1 MLTDPTTRR
10 RVATT
15 AIVLSL
21 VVAAFEGTGVT
32 GAMPSIAAS
41 LGGLSAYAWVFSA
54 FLIASTLGV
63 LACGKLADA
72 YGRRPVFALGMG
84 LFLVASAGCGAAR
97 SIEALVAFRVLQGL
111 GAGAIQP
118 VAMTISA
125 DLYSMTERAR
135 VQGLFTATW
144 GAANALGP
152 LLGGF
157 LVVHLSW
164 RWVFFVNVPVG
175 LLAVALLFASF
186 RDPPRTRR
194 GPSGAGGAA
203 LSGITAGLVLLAIEP
218 AGLDGLRRLV
228 FLAAA
233 TIAVVVLVR
242 QQRRSSNPVLAPAL
256 FASPVIRAGLVCGVF
271 AGGLLYATTAY
282 VPLWMAQ
289 QHGRDAVGAGAALIP
304 LLVGWAVG
312 STFGVHI
319 LVRRGMRASVAGGFA
334 VAFAGAVALAVA
346 VKLELALPAAYAALG
361 VMGLGLGPAASSGLI
376 ALQSQVAWD
385 QRGMITSAVYA
396 VRMLGGAV
404 VVAALG
410 SVHAAANGS
419 PERRFEWIVVLAL
432 AALVMLFVLA
442 PRSLEEA
449 PRESAVDLPRTPL

>member
-1 MLTDPTTRR
+1 
-10 RVATT
+10 
-15 AIVLSL
+15 
-21 VVAAFEGTGVT
+21 
-32 GAMPSIAAS
+32 
-41 LGGLSAYAWVFSA
+41 
-54 FLIASTLGV
+54 
-63 LACGKLADA
+63 
-72 YGRRPVFALGMG
+72 
-84 LFLVASAGCGAAR
+84 
-97 SIEALVAFRVLQGL
+97 
-111 GAGAIQP
+111 
-118 VAMTISA
+118 
-125 DLYSMTERAR
+125 
-135 VQGLFTATW
+135 
-144 GAANALGP
+144 
-152 LLGGF
+152 
-157 LVVHLSW
+157 
-164 RWVFFVNVPVG
+164 
-175 LLAVALLFASF
+175 
-186 RDPPRTRR
+186 
-194 GPSGAGGAA
+194 
-203 LSGITAGLVLLAIEP
+203 VLLAIEP
-218 AGLDGLRRLV
+218 AGLDGRSRLA
-228 FLAAA
+228 FLVAA

-256 FASPVIRAGLVCGVF
+256 LESPVIRAGLVCGVF

-289 QHGRDAVGAGAALIP
+289 RHGRDAVGAGAALIP

-334 VAFAGAVALAVA
+334 VAFAGAAALAVV
-346 VKLELALPAAYAALG
+346 VKLELALPSAYAALG

-385 QRGMITSAVYA
+385 QRGMITSAVFA

-419 PERRFEWIVVLAL
+419 PERRFEWIAVLAL

-449 PRESAVDLPRTPL
+449 PRESAVDLPRASP